1 MYFTR
6 FLFLISCLTSVSAFL
21 PSFSSSPTRT
31 QIVSFATQKS
41 NNIDRKTSL
50 TQVFGGVALA
60 GLLGFSTNP
69 TLANAG
75 WLVQSSPE
83 VIDPKDAVI
92 DTELLKSTEVQ
103 TSIKDVKTYRETVS
117 RIAKN
122 LKTDTQYD
130 MLPEIRQEFEF
141 SKLRNT
147 LNQVNTVF
155 DEDTQKGTDRLV
167 RVILQDVNELGE
179 SSRMKSGYP
188 RSDKK
193 AVFISKKLAKLEK
206 AFGDLLDFF

>member
-1 MYFTR
+1 MYFAR
-6 FLFLISCLTSVSAFL
+6 LFFLISCLTSVYAFL
-21 PSFSSSPTRT
+21 PSSLSAPSNSHL
-31 QIVSFATQKS
+31 VSFATKNHNS
-41 NNIDRKTSL
+41 IDRKTSL
-50 TQVFGGVALA
+50 TQVFGGVAMA
-60 GLLGFSTNP
+60 GLLGLSTNP

-83 VIDPKDAVI
+83 VINPKDAVI
-92 DTELLKSTEVQ
+92 DADLLKSSEVQ
-103 TSIKDVKTYRETVS
+103 TSLKDVRAYRETVS

-122 LKTDTQYD
+122 LKSNSQYD
-130 MLPEIRQEFEF
+130 MLPEIREEFEF

-147 LNQVNTVF
+147 LNEVNSVF

-193 AVFISKKLAKLEK
+193 AVFINKKLAKLEK
-206 AFGDLLDFF
+206 AFGDLLEFF